1 MGPQPAGKPFLL
13 HHAAIPR
20 VTASSSGPPPVK
32 RLSMHRAI
40 MNLRALAGLAVGA
53 ALLLA
58 LPSHI
63 ALAQDA
69 DKAIVTIDGKTI
81 TEGDMKLADGEIGS
95 ELANLPAD
103 VKRRALAEYL
113 IDNQLFANAA
123 EADKLAETAEFKKY
137 IAYLRERA
145 LREQYFEKVL
155 KGSIDES
162 EAQKIY
168 NARVAELKPEPE
180 FAARHILVE
189 SEEKAKELRAK
200 IAGGADFAKL
210 AEENSTDPVSKK
222 DGGFL
227 GYFGIG
233 QMVPEFEAAVVKMQ
247 KGELSEPV
255 KTAYGWHII
264 KLEDRRNKAPPAY
277 DQVKDTILNSL
288 AVRKAQEKSTELRG
302 KAKIEYVDAD
312 IKKMVE
318 EHKKQQEEALEAAR
332 KAAAEKAKEG
342 AAQTPAAP
350 AETAPA
356 AKP

>member
-1 MGPQPAGKPFLL
+1 
-13 HHAAIPR
+13 
-20 VTASSSGPPPVK
+20 
-32 RLSMHRAI
+32 MHRAI
-40 MNLRALAGLAVGA
+40 TNLRTLASLAVGA
-53 ALLLA
+53 AVLLA

-63 ALAQDA
+63 ALAQDSA
-69 DKAIVTIDGKTI
+69 DDKVIVTIDGKAI
-81 TEGDMKLADGEIGS
+81 TEADLKLADGEIGS
-95 ELANLPAD
+95 ELANLPD
-103 VKRRALAEYL
+103 EVKRRALAEYL

-123 EADKLAETAEFKKY
+123 EAEKLGETADFKKY
-137 IAYLRERA
+137 MAYLRERA
-145 LREQYFEKVL
+145 LREQYFEKTL
-155 KGSIDES
+155 KGSIDEN

-168 NARVAELKPEPE
+168 NDRVAQLKPEVE
-180 FAARHILVE
+180 FAARHILVD

-200 IAGGADFAKL
+200 IVGGEDFAKL
-210 AEENSTDPVSKK
+210 ATENSTDPVSKK

-233 QMVPEFEAAVVKMQ
+233 QMVPEFEAAIVKMQ
-247 KGELSEPV
+247 QGELSEPV

-288 AVRKAQEKSTELRG
+288 AVRKAQEKSSELRN
-302 KAKIEYVDAD
+302 KAKIEYVDAG

-332 KAAAEKAKEG
+332 KAAAEKKEKDG
-342 AAQTPAAP
+342 AAEAPAAQP
-350 AETAPA
+350 APAGETAPA